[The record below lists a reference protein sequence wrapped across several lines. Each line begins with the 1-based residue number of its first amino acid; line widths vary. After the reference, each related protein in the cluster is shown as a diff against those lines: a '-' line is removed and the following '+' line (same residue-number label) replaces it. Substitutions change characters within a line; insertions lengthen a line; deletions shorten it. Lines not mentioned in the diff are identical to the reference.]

1 MAADPPQDSE
11 LDHVSSDGPNM
22 PTGKD
27 GIADEQLQNAE
38 KVQNAKKVQNA
49 ASQHDELAS
58 PVVSSRGKRPRNR
71 VRRMVVAGCFGIG
84 TAVFLQWNA
93 TTTDHQDANLATLVV
108 GLAIGFYVLFQI
120 HCLAAA
126 NWNGFVL
133 PLSIAA
139 VLLAVIYLYEFKG
152 FSGELVPQFSFRF
165 SDDRLELRTVD
176 GADEVPIDRDAQLD
190 DAAIAQT
197 GSFGFLGSDRTAVI
211 VDRDFA
217 IPATIEDVQTLW
229 RQGLGEGWSAF
240 AVSGDSAVT
249 LEQRG
254 EDECVTCYRL
264 SDGKLLW
271 LVKHKAFHSNLMGGA
286 GPRST
291 PVIVGDLV
299 FAQGAT
305 GRVWCIDWKT
315 GLTVWTVDLLKQA
328 GWVQAESEAMITWGR
343 AASPLIVDGNV
354 CVVPFGGPAAN
365 TKTGRSLIALDAAT
379 GKTIWAAGEGQ
390 VSYASAALLTLGG
403 VRQIVSVNEKT
414 ITGHQIADGDVL
426 WQVDWLGQSN
436 GGANCAM
443 VIPAGENQFLVGKGY
458 GGGSALFQVT
468 QADGEWNAEALW
480 KSSRVLKTKF
490 THAAVMGEF
499 AFAISN
505 GSLEAVS
512 ISDGERQWMQGRNAR
527 LGQGQILLVDDVIV
541 GQSES
546 GEVVLVAADPEKYR
560 ELLRLPALTSKTWN
574 VPTIAG
580 RHLLVRNDR
589 EVICFLLP
597 KRSTDVGAE

>member
-1 MAADPPQDSE
+1 
-11 LDHVSSDGPNM
+11 
-22 PTGKD
+22 
-27 GIADEQLQNAE
+27 
-38 KVQNAKKVQNA
+38 
-49 ASQHDELAS
+49 
-58 PVVSSRGKRPRNR
+58 
-71 VRRMVVAGCFGIG
+71 
-84 TAVFLQWNA
+84 
-93 TTTDHQDANLATLVV
+93 
-108 GLAIGFYVLFQI
+108 
-120 HCLAAA
+120 
-126 NWNGFVL
+126 
-133 PLSIAA
+133 
-139 VLLAVIYLYEFKG
+139 
-152 FSGELVPQFSFRF
+152 
-165 SDDRLELRTVD
+165 
-176 GADEVPIDRDAQLD
+176 
-190 DAAIAQT
+190 
-197 GSFGFLGSDRTAVI
+197 
-211 VDRDFA
+211 
-217 IPATIEDVQTLW
+217 
-229 RQGLGEGWSAF
+229 
-240 AVSGDSAVT
+240 
-249 LEQRG
+249 
-254 EDECVTCYRL
+254 
-264 SDGKLLW
+264 
-271 LVKHKAFHSNLMGGA
+271 
-286 GPRST
+286 
-291 PVIVGDLV
+291 
-299 FAQGAT
+299 
-305 GRVWCIDWKT
+305 
-315 GLTVWTVDLLKQA
+315 
-328 GWVQAESEAMITWGR
+328 
-343 AASPLIVDGNV
+343 
-354 CVVPFGGPAAN
+354 
-365 TKTGRSLIALDAAT
+365 LIALDAAT

-426 WQVDWLGQSN
+426 WQVDWPGQSN

-458 GGGSALFQVT
+458 GGGSALYQVT

-480 KSSRVLKTKF
+480 TSSRVLKTKF